1 MKRIALGLF
10 LSLLL
15 VSCSND
21 DSTAPTQV
29 KQLVDVIDE
38 VRLGLESDLNHSVPS
53 INVYIQTPDDIF
65 FASAAKNEDKQL
77 SADAFFR
84 FASNTKTFT
93 ATAILKMYED
103 GWLDIYDDIIDTIP
117 GFGIPYVPDT
127 AAWEIP
133 YKDGI
138 TIELLLQHSAGVYDI
153 DNDVVPNCGGVSY
166 VEYTFKQDPSHQFTA
181 EELVEQV
188 TINNLSYFA
197 PGTGYHY
204 SNTGYTIL
212 SEIIARVYSAQTG
225 EDKTYA
231 DYLEAYVVGGSS
243 LVPLNIHF
251 PDQADDV
258 ALPVPHST
266 GLIYYEEGMEP
277 LLFDETNMSAHVA
290 EGNGYANFADLNKFV
305 RTLMKGQN
313 VLSPETVT
321 LMQTDTSAANAGYAL
336 GCLHATNLGYGHN
349 GCIRGYLSLMVYD
362 PDYDVSLIAL
372 MPMVDQTTDDNF
384 MLSFRALYTAAWN
397 TREFLGYSGQPETQT
412 NLEKMM
418 RFPRSLRD
426 RE

>member
-1 MKRIALGLF
+1 M
-10 LSLLL
+10 
-15 VSCSND
+15 
-21 DSTAPTQV
+21 
-29 KQLVDVIDE
+29 
-38 VRLGLESDLNHSVPS
+38 
-53 INVYIQTPDDIF
+53 
-65 FASAAKNEDKQL
+65 
-77 SADAFFR
+77 
-84 FASNTKTFT
+84 
-93 ATAILKMYED
+93 
-103 GWLDIYDDIIDTIP
+103 
-117 GFGIPYVPDT
+117 
-127 AAWEIP
+127 
-133 YKDGI
+133 
-138 TIELLLQHSAGVYDI
+138 
-153 DNDVVPNCGGVSY
+153 
-166 VEYTFKQDPSHQFTA
+166 
-181 EELVEQV
+181 
-188 TINNLSYFA
+188 
-197 PGTGYHY
+197 
-204 SNTGYTIL
+204 
-212 SEIIARVYSAQTG
+212 
-225 EDKTYA
+225 
-231 DYLEAYVVGGSS
+231 
-243 LVPLNIHF
+243 PLNIHF
-251 PDQADDV
+251 PDQAEDV

-397 TREFLGYSGQPETQT
+397 AREFLGYPGQPETQM

-418 RFPRSLRD
+418 RFPPSLR
-426 RE
+426 